1 MDRVF
6 RMPLG
11 AGSCCLGAV
20 GLRVMRPALIPCR
33 VRLPCWPQARGYRAG
48 ELARGRIRRTSVT
61 EYSAGHSGLMPAARI
76 TFAHF
81 SLSSTTSFPKS
92 AGEPRT
98 TVPPRSASRAFSLGS
113 ASNSGNGRDGTQC
126 SRGCHGNE
134 NGSDLRHAGS
144 ILSPTSQGHSRCDP
158 SACCARAASGHP
170 TAAPPRSV
178 MNARRLMQ
186 AVI

>member
-1 MDRVF
+1 MGKSLPFLPFHPFELAREKRGAMDRVF

-98 TVPPRSASRAFSLGS
+98 TVPPRSLRGRRRKALLVLGKAATGCAIVGLVPPLPAVKLKMGDRAR
-113 ASNSGNGRDGTQC
+113 GNADV
-126 SRGCHGNE
+126 
-134 NGSDLRHAGS
+134 
-144 ILSPTSQGHSRCDP
+144 
-158 SACCARAASGHP
+158 ARAKVLQP
-170 TAAPPRSV
+170 DVAATCR
-178 MNARRLMQ
+178 
-186 AVI
+186 